1 MNDATAA
8 KNIAMLTASGDLPI
22 APLYGKTA
30 QSPSRSRQSARIER
44 RASVEHRAPGSNTHT
59 ERLIKT
65 AEDPLHERIPRSF
78 AFFAVYA
85 IYPFADR
92 FLKLPPTQKAW
103 LSGHFTYRTRKMR
116 SLRRNTPYGDAHGH
130 DARRAPLR
138 MMFTA
143 RPQVR
148 PRDGIPRIRAR
159 RSRRSAPCPR
169 AISQSRTPECLP

>member
-1 MNDATAA
+1 MNDAAAA
-8 KNIAMLTASGDLPI
+8 KNIAMLTASGDC
-22 APLYGKTA
+22 
-30 QSPSRSRQSARIER
+30 RSRRCMVKQHKSIALPAER
-44 RASVEHRAPGSNTHT
+44 PHRTSGFCRAPGARQQHPYRTAY
-59 ERLIKT
+59 KT

-130 DARRAPLR
+130 DARCPPQRTAVYSASAGASSGRYPENPSPSIAP
-138 MMFTA
+138 
-143 RPQVR
+143 
-148 PRDGIPRIRAR
+148 I
-159 RSRRSAPCPR
+159 S
-169 AISQSRTPECLP
+169 AISSGEISKSNT